1 MLKSDIDKINDL
13 GQRKYPFLLVID
25 FACTRCEIISD
36 FSACD
41 ISFSMDESSSKDFV
55 NKNIHL
61 KKYPS
66 SLKSYEK
73 QFNKIIQYIKK
84 GHTYFL
90 NLSLKTQI
98 KTDLNLKQ
106 IYAQSKAKFKLR
118 FKDEFVCFSPE
129 RFIKIQNQEI
139 SAYPMKGTIDANIK
153 NAKKKILENKKETA
167 EHTMVVDLLR
177 NDLSMVA
184 KEVRVKKFRFVE
196 EIDAGETKLLQV
208 SSQICGKLDK
218 PWNKNIGTILDRL
231 LPAGSICGAP
241 KRETLKI
248 INEVE
253 DYSRDFYTGVF
264 VYFDGKNLDSAVM
277 IRFIQ
282 KEGEKLFYKSG
293 GGLTIDSL
301 ATSEYEEILAKIYLS

>member
-1 MLKSDIDKINDL
+1 MLKEDIEKINKL
-13 GQRKYPFLLVID
+13 GQKKCPFLLVID
-25 FACTRCEIISD
+25 FTSTKCEIISD
-36 FSACD
+36 FCACD
-41 ISFSMDESSSKDFV
+41 ISFSMDKVTPKGFT
-55 NKNIHL
+55 NKNTHL
-61 KKYPS
+61 KKYPN

-90 NLSLKTQI
+90 NLSLKTRI
-98 KTDLNLKQ
+98 ETELNLRQ
-106 IYAQSKAKFKLR
+106 IYEQSKAKFKLR

-139 SAYPMKGTIDANIK
+139 STYPMKGTIDASIK
-153 NAKKKILENKKETA
+153 DARKKILENEKEKA

-184 KEVRVKKFRFVE
+184 KEVRVKNFRFVE
-196 EIDAGETKLLQV
+196 EINAGEKKLLQV
-208 SSQICGKLDK
+208 SSQICGKVDK
-218 PWNKNIGTILDRL
+218 SWKENIGTILDKL
-231 LPAGSICGAP
+231 LPAGSISGAP
-241 KRETLKI
+241 KKETLRI

-264 VYFDGKNLDSAVM
+264 VHFDGGNLDSAVM

-282 KEGEKLFYKSG
+282 KEDEKLFYKSG

-301 ATSEYEEILAKIYLS
+301 LTSEYEEILAKIYLS